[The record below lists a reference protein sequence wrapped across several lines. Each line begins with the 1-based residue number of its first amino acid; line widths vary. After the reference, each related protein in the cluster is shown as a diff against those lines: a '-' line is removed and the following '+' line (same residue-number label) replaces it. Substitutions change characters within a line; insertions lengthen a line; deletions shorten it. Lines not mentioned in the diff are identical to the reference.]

1 MHGSRCRVDS
11 LVTMVTQFS
20 VSVYDATPGIQVF
33 SRYFFSKDMVL
44 YESYIDVVLMLYV
57 D

>member
-1 MHGSRCRVDS
+1 M
-11 LVTMVTQFS
+11 VTMVTQFS

-44 YESYIDVVLMLYV
+44 YESYIDVVLTLYV